1 MITWKIV
8 SVKTLVLGV
17 VKVSSLRGLT
27 KSEVEERVRKYG
39 LNVVPERKESL
50 LKLFARKF
58 TGLTPYTIEVA
69 AIISFFLGR
78 YVDFAVMVALLLVNA
93 VIGLVHEQRAEKAVE
108 VLKSRLRVIARVLR
122 DGSWEEVPAEYIV
135 PDDIVK
141 LKLGDVVPA
150 DGELIQGHLIV
161 DESALTGESLPVDKN
176 PGDKVFAGSSV
187 LRGEA
192 VVKVT
197 ATGLSTRY
205 GKTVELVQVSKP
217 RLIIE
222 EITSSITKGLL
233 VADIFFIALVAA
245 KLVLSRTSILDLLP
259 FTLTL
264 LIASIP
270 IALPAMTTIT
280 LALGSL
286 ELARAGVIVRRLEAI
301 EAGSM
306 MDVICLDKTGTIT
319 ENKISVKEV
328 IPLTEDYSEKDIL
341 FYALLASEEDAKDP
355 IDRAVIEKAS
365 EEGVS
370 KDGVDLVE
378 FKPFSPETKR
388 TEALVKIGGV
398 PVRAVKGA
406 PQVLAEMD
414 GSLDKQGYE
423 DIIREIGERGERPLG
438 VGVEKGGVFRVIGLL
453 GLYDK
458 PREDS
463 PSFIN
468 DIKEM
473 GVKPI
478 MITGDNYYVARSIAR
493 MVGIDGKVISLKGM
507 PKEEIRSLI
516 DSVGVFAETVP
527 EEKHDIVVAL
537 QEKGHVV
544 GMTGDGVNDA
554 PALKRADLGVAVSNA
569 TDIAKL
575 SGSVVLTRPGLRNIV
590 DIIHLGRR
598 VYRRIVVWSLNKIV
612 KTFQIV
618 YFVAIST
625 LLLGLP
631 VLSPTHMILML
642 FLYDFVTLSISTDN
656 LRPSKKPER
665 WNLWKLV
672 KISVVLGLIK
682 IVELFVAL
690 YIALDYLALPF
701 DQVRTFVFYVLLL
714 SGLFNILN
722 FRETNWFW
730 ASRPSLPVALSISVD
745 TIVGSILVYGGWII
759 PSIPLSAILLGFIYS
774 VSVTLLLTD
783 VAKLFVFRVFGA
795 V

>member
-1 MITWKIV
+1 LA
-8 SVKTLVLGV
+8 SVKTLVLEV

-27 KSEVEERVRKYG
+27 KSEVEERIRKYG

-108 VLKSRLRVIARVLR
+108 LLKSRLRVIVRVLR

-233 VADIFFIALVAA
+233 VADIFFIALVAV

-286 ELARAGVIVRRLEAI
+286 ELAKAGVIVRRLEAI

-328 IPLTEDYSEKDIL
+328 IPLTGDYSEKDIL
-341 FYALLASEEDAKDP
+341 LYALLASEEDAKDP

-370 KDGVDLVE
+370 KAGVELVE

-388 TEALVKIGGV
+388 TEALVKIGGA

-414 GSLDKQGYE
+414 GSLDKQRYE
-423 DIIREIGERGERPLG
+423 DIVREIGERGERPLA

-493 MVGIDGKVISLKGM
+493 MVGIEGKVISLKGM

-527 EEKHDIVVAL
+527 EEKHDILVAL

-575 SGSVVLTRPGLRNIV
+575 SASVVLTRPGLRNIV

-625 LLLGLP
+625 LFLGLP

-672 KISVVLGLIK
+672 EISVVLGLIK
-682 IVELFVAL
+682 IVELFAAL

>member
-1 MITWKIV
+1 
-8 SVKTLVLGV
+8 
-17 VKVSSLRGLT
+17 
-27 KSEVEERVRKYG
+27 

-108 VLKSRLRVIARVLR
+108 LLKSRLRVIVRVLR

-286 ELARAGVIVRRLEAI
+286 ELAKAGVIVRRLEAI

-328 IPLTEDYSEKDIL
+328 IPLTGDYSEKDIL
-341 FYALLASEEDAKDP
+341 LYALLASEEDAKDP

-370 KDGVDLVE
+370 KAGVELVE

-388 TEALVKIGGV
+388 TEALVKIGGA

-414 GSLDKQGYE
+414 GSLDKQRYE
-423 DIIREIGERGERPLG
+423 DIVREIGERGERPLA

-493 MVGIDGKVISLKGM
+493 MVGIEGKVISLKGM

-527 EEKHDIVVAL
+527 EEKHDILVAL

-575 SGSVVLTRPGLRNIV
+575 SASVVLTRPGLRNIV

-625 LLLGLP
+625 LFLGLP

-672 KISVVLGLIK
+672 EISVVLGLIK
-682 IVELFVAL
+682 IVELFAAL

>member
-1 MITWKIV
+1 
-8 SVKTLVLGV
+8 
-17 VKVSSLRGLT
+17 
-27 KSEVEERVRKYG
+27 
-39 LNVVPERKESL
+39 
-50 LKLFARKF
+50 
-58 TGLTPYTIEVA
+58 
-69 AIISFFLGR
+69 
-78 YVDFAVMVALLLVNA
+78 
-93 VIGLVHEQRAEKAVE
+93 
-108 VLKSRLRVIARVLR
+108 
-122 DGSWEEVPAEYIV
+122 
-135 PDDIVK
+135 
-141 LKLGDVVPA
+141 
-150 DGELIQGHLIV
+150 
-161 DESALTGESLPVDKN
+161 
-176 PGDKVFAGSSV
+176 
-187 LRGEA
+187 
-192 VVKVT
+192 
-197 ATGLSTRY
+197 
-205 GKTVELVQVSKP
+205 
-217 RLIIE
+217 
-222 EITSSITKGLL
+222 
-233 VADIFFIALVAA
+233 
-245 KLVLSRTSILDLLP
+245 
-259 FTLTL
+259 
-264 LIASIP
+264 
-270 IALPAMTTIT
+270 
-280 LALGSL
+280 
-286 ELARAGVIVRRLEAI
+286 
-301 EAGSM
+301 
-306 MDVICLDKTGTIT
+306 
-319 ENKISVKEV
+319 
-328 IPLTEDYSEKDIL
+328 
-341 FYALLASEEDAKDP
+341 
-355 IDRAVIEKAS
+355 
-365 EEGVS
+365 EGVS
-370 KDGVDLVE
+370 KDGVELVE

-414 GSLDKQGYE
+414 GSLDKQRYE
-423 DIIREIGERGERPLG
+423 DIVREIGERGERPLA
-438 VGVEKGGVFRVIGLL
+438 VGVEKSGDFRVIGLL

-463 PSFIN
+463 PRFIN

-478 MITGDNYYVARSIAR
+478 MITGDNYYVTKSIAR

-507 PKEEIRSLI
+507 PEEEIRSLI
-516 DSVGVFAETVP
+516 DSVGSFAETVP

-575 SGSVVLTRPGLRNIV
+575 SASVVLTRPGLRNIV

-625 LLLGLP
+625 LFLGLP

-665 WNLWKLV
+665 WNLRKLV
-672 KISVVLGLIK
+672 EISVVLGLIK
-682 IVELFVAL
+682 IVELFAAL

>member
-1 MITWKIV
+1 
-8 SVKTLVLGV
+8 
-17 VKVSSLRGLT
+17 LRGLT
-27 KSEVEERVRKYG
+27 KSEVEERIRKYG

-58 TGLTPYTIEVA
+58 TGLTPYTIEA
-69 AIISFFLGR
+69 AAVISFLLGR
-78 YVDFAVMVALLLVNA
+78 YFDFAVMVALLLVNA
-93 VIGLVHEQRAEKAVE
+93 VIGLLHEQRAEKAVE
-108 VLKSRLRVIARVLR
+108 LLKSRLRVTVRVLR
-122 DGSWEEVPAEYIV
+122 DGSWTEVPAEYIV
-135 PDDIVK
+135 PDDIIK

-150 DGELIQGHLIV
+150 DGEVLQGHLIV

-233 VADIFFIALVAA
+233 AVDIFFIALVAV
-245 KLVLSRTSILDLLP
+245 KLVLSRISILELLP

-286 ELARAGVIVRRLEAI
+286 ELAKAGVIVRRLEAI

-306 MDVICLDKTGTIT
+306 MDVVCLDKTGTIT

-328 IPLTEDYSEKDIL
+328 IPLTKEYSEKDIL
-341 FYALLASEEDAKDP
+341 LYALLASEEDAKDP

-370 KDGVDLVE
+370 KAGVELVE

-398 PVRAVKGA
+398 LVRAVKGA

-414 GSLDKQGYE
+414 GSLDKQRYE
-423 DIIREIGERGERPLG
+423 EIVREIGERGERPLA

-463 PSFIN
+463 PSFIKA
-468 DIKEM
+468 IKEM

-493 MVGIDGKVISLKGM
+493 LVGIDGKVISLKGM
-507 PKEEIRSLI
+507 PREEILGLI

-575 SGSVVLTRPGLRNIV
+575 SASVVLTRPGLRNIV
-590 DIIHLGRR
+590 DIIQLGRR
-598 VYRRIVVWSLNKIV
+598 VYRRIVVWALNKVV
-612 KTFQIV
+612 KTFQTV

-625 LLLGLP
+625 LFLGIP

-656 LRPSKKPER
+656 LKPSKRPER
-665 WNLWKLV
+665 WNLRKLV
-672 KISVVLGLIK
+672 EVSVLLGLIK

-690 YIALDYLALPF
+690 YIALDYLALPL
-701 DQVRTFVFYVLLL
+701 DQVRTFMFYILLL

-730 ASRPSLPVALSISVD
+730 ASRPSLPVALSILGD
-745 TIVGSILVYGGWII
+745 TIVGTILVYEGWII
-759 PSIPLSAILLGFIYS
+759 PPIPLSAVLLGLIYS

-783 VAKLFVFRVFGA
+783 AAKLLVFRVFGA

>member
-1 MITWKIV
+1 V

-27 KSEVEERVRKYG
+27 KSEVEERIRKYG

-108 VLKSRLRVIARVLR
+108 LLKSRLRVIVRVLR

-341 FYALLASEEDAKDP
+341 LYALLASEEDAKDP

-414 GSLDKQGYE
+414 GSLDKQRYE
-423 DIIREIGERGERPLG
+423 DIVREIGERGERPLA

-463 PSFIN
+463 PSFIKA
-468 DIKEM
+468 IKEM
-473 GVKPI
+473 GVKPV

-507 PKEEIRSLI
+507 PKEEILNLI
-516 DSVGVFAETVP
+516 DSVGSFAETVP
-527 EEKHDIVVAL
+527 EEKHDILVAL

-575 SGSVVLTRPGLRNIV
+575 SASVVLTRPGLRNIV

-625 LLLGLP
+625 LFLGLP

-665 WNLWKLV
+665 WNLRKLV
-672 KISVVLGLIK
+672 EVSVVLGLIK
-682 IVELFVAL
+682 IVELFAAL

-730 ASRPSLPVALSISVD
+730 ASRPSSPVALSILGD

>member
-1 MITWKIV
+1 MA
-8 SVKTLVLGV
+8 SVKTLVLEV

-27 KSEVEERVRKYG
+27 KSEVEERIRKYG

-93 VIGLVHEQRAEKAVE
+93 VIGLIHEQRAEKAVE
-108 VLKSRLRVIARVLR
+108 LLKSRLRVIVRVLR

-233 VADIFFIALVAA
+233 VADIFFIALVAV

-286 ELARAGVIVRRLEAI
+286 ELAKAGVIVRRLEAI

-328 IPLTEDYSEKDIL
+328 IPLTGDYSEKDIL
-341 FYALLASEEDAKDP
+341 LYALLASEEDAKDP

-370 KDGVDLVE
+370 KAGVELVE

-388 TEALVKIGGV
+388 TEALVKIGGAL
-398 PVRAVKGA
+398 VRAVKGA

-414 GSLDKQGYE
+414 GSLDKQRYE
-423 DIIREIGERGERPLG
+423 DIVREIGERGERPLA

-493 MVGIDGKVISLKGM
+493 MVGIEGKVISLKGM

-527 EEKHDIVVAL
+527 EEKHDILVAL

-575 SGSVVLTRPGLRNIV
+575 SASVVLTRPGLRNIV

-625 LLLGLP
+625 LFLGLP

-672 KISVVLGLIK
+672 EISVVLGLIK
-682 IVELFVAL
+682 IVELFAAL